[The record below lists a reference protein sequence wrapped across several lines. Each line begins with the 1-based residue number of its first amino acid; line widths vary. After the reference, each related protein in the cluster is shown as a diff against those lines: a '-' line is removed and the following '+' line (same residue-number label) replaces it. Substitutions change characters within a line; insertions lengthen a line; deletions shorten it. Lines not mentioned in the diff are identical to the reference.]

1 MERREAL
8 KNIGFGSAAI
18 FSTSV
23 LFGSL
28 QSCSA
33 APKVNWVPVF
43 FSAEE
48 AAQLERVCEGICPKT
63 DTPGALDAGVPAHID
78 KVMAAT
84 ASEPEIQLTRQGLA
98 VFVENFNKDQEVDFF
113 DATTEQMTTVIN
125 GYFKQY
131 ENKPETLRSLREAM
145 REENPSLSPELQEA
159 LFVTQIVDSTFYS
172 YFTSELVGETVM
184 RYDPIPVKYEGCIP
198 YEPGQ
203 RAWSSV

>member
-1 MERREAL
+1 MERRDAL
-8 KNIGFGSAAI
+8 NNIGFGSAAI

-33 APKVNWVPVF
+33 TPKVNWVPVF
-43 FSAEE
+43 FNAEE

-63 DTPGALDAGVPAHID
+63 TTPGAIEAGVPAHLD

-84 ASEPEIQLTRQGLA
+84 ANEPEIQLTRQGLG
-98 VFVENFNKDQEVDFF
+98 VFVEQFNENQEVDFF
-113 DATTEQMTTVIN
+113 EATTEQMTSVIN
-125 GYFKQY
+125 GYFKKY
-131 ENKPETLRSLREAM
+131 DENPETLRSLREAM
-145 REENPSLSPELQEA
+145 REENPTLTPELQEA
-159 LFVTQIVDSTFYS
+159 LFVTQIVNSTFWS

-203 RAWSSV
+203 KAWSSV